1 MAVAQRVYAEAL
13 LEAAGGKGRLAEVR
27 EELAAFAAA
36 VAESRELRD
45 LLRNPQVAAHVK
57 QDALRAALADAD
69 ELVRNFLLLV
79 TEKGR
84 IAEIEE
90 IQEEFERL
98 IAREARVL
106 GLELTT
112 AVELSDEEA
121 AKVVRQIEDASGR
134 RVEATR
140 TVDPAIIGGI
150 VVQAGS
156 QRLDASVRGRLNKLR
171 QELTARS

>member
-79 TEKGR
+79 TEKRR

-121 AKVVRQIEDASGR
+121 ERLVTQIEKASGR
-134 RVEATR
+134 TVVATR
-140 TVDPAIIGGI
+140 KVDPGLIGGLI
-150 VVQAGS
+150 LQAGS
-156 QRLDASVRGRLNKLR
+156 RRVDASVRGRFQRLR
-171 QELTARS
+171 HELVTRR

>member
-1 MAVAQRVYAEAL
+1 VAVAHRVYAEAL
-13 LEAAGGKGRLAEVR
+13 LAAAGEKGRLAEVR
-27 EELAAFAAA
+27 KELADFADS
-36 VAESRELRD
+36 VRESQELRD
-45 LLRNPQVAAHVK
+45 LLRNPQVAEHVK

-69 ELVRNFLLLV
+69 ELVRNFLLVV

-106 GLELTT
+106 ELELTT
-112 AVELSDEEA
+112 AVELSDQEA
-121 AKVVRQIEDASGR
+121 AKVVSQIEDASGR

-140 TVDPAIIGGI
+140 RVDPSIIGGI

-156 QRLDASVRGRLNKLR
+156 QRLDASVRGRLNRLR